1 MTNNVCCCIPKD
13 FSMHIHFLWKI
24 EESSFRTIISTLT
37 YDLEFKGLLF
47 LIDNAEKWD
56 KITIETLSKYKWSFK
71 FQFKKCNKHPSI
83 WYGTAWSELSLM

>member
-1 MTNNVCCCIPKD
+1 MFVVAFLKISPCIYT
-13 FSMHIHFLWKI
+13 FYEKI